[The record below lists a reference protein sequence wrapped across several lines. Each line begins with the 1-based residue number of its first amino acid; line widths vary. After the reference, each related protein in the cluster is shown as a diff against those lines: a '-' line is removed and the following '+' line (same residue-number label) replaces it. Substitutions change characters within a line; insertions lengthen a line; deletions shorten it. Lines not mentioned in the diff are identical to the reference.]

1 MKFLDCC
8 GKSCP
13 IPVIETKNFIE
24 TEDPTEIEVAVDNET
39 SCENVRR
46 FLSSQGFTVTVESK
60 ENRFAVRGLKQP
72 GETPVALENAKRVL
86 VFVSGETMGHG
97 SDELGQI
104 LMRSFLY
111 TLKELKPLP
120 WRIVFVNSGV
130 KLAAEGSPYIDT
142 LNELAAQ
149 GTDVVSCGTCLD
161 YFQIKDK
168 VRTGRISNM
177 YEIESSFLEATNV
190 IKP

>member
-24 TEDPTEIEVAVDNET
+24 AEDPAELEVTVDNET

-46 FLSSQGFTVTVESK
+46 FLASQGFTVTVKSK
-60 ENRFAVRGLKQP
+60 ESRFAVRGLKKP
-72 GETPVALENAKRVL
+72 GETPAASENVKRVL
-86 VFVSGETMGHG
+86 VFVSGETMGQG
-97 SDELGQI
+97 SDELGRI

-120 WRIVFVNSGV
+120 WRIIFVNSGV
-130 KLAAEGSPYIDT
+130 KLAVEGSPYIDT
-142 LNELAAQ
+142 LSELAAQ
-149 GTDVVSCGTCLD
+149 GADVVSCGTCLD

-168 VRTGRISNM
+168 IRAGRISNM
-177 YEIESSFLEATNV
+177 YEIASSFLEATNV